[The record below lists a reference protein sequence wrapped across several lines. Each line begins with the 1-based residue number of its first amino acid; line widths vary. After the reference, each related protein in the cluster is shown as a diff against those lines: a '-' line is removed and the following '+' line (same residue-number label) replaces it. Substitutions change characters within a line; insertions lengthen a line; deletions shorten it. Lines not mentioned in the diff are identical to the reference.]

1 MIHTYED
8 TLFPLGFY
16 NAHDLFQFYCRC
28 GSFLNGC
35 FSLIIMEEKKCR
47 IDLEAHPIDGIR
59 IKAKGD
65 KAACEAK
72 QAEVLKN
79 AGPFLTKFTKRRW
92 DHVEPETS

>member
-1 MIHTYED
+1 M
-8 TLFPLGFY
+8 
-16 NAHDLFQFYCRC
+16 
-28 GSFLNGC
+28 
-35 FSLIIMEEKKCR
+35 MEEKKCR

-92 DHVEPETS
+92 IHVEPETS

>member
-1 MIHTYED
+1 M
-8 TLFPLGFY
+8 
-16 NAHDLFQFYCRC
+16 
-28 GSFLNGC
+28 
-35 FSLIIMEEKKCR
+35 MEENKCR

-92 DHVEPETS
+92 DYVEPETS